1 MTVLLKG
8 SRGLASGIGG
18 QKAVKNLLAM
28 PSKSINLRRCYFYAA
43 Y

>member
-1 MTVLLKG
+1 MTVLPKG

-18 QKAVKNLLAM
+18 QKARKNLLAM
-28 PSKSINLRRCYFYAA
+28 PSKSTTLRRYYFYA